1 MSETSSAAGSIV
13 SRRTFV
19 GGALAAAAAC
29 APRGPRVSGPLQ
41 THLPPGVAPK
51 PRGPLVFRDYD
62 QEELDAAYTQ
72 GPWAPNFEQLQR
84 SSRQENALALVRLG
98 PPRRLAYG
106 PTEIEQLD
114 LYATRWPSAPI
125 MVFIRGGAWRGT
137 VPPARQLEQPARARD
152 AEMFVDHG
160 AHYVSLHFTNVLATD
175 GDLMPMAEQVRRAVA
190 WVYRNAASF
199 GGDRERL
206 YISGASSGGH
216 LAGVVITTDWEG
228 EFGLSADTVKGGF
241 CINGMFDLHPVSLS
255 ARSSY
260 VDFTPQV
267 VEALSPIRRLDRV
280 AAPVILAYGTEETP
294 EFQRQS
300 REFAAALAAAG
311 RPVELLVGDGYNHFE
326 IQRTFA
332 NPYALLGRAVL
343 EQMELTRC

>member
-1 MSETSSAAGSIV
+1 MSETPSAAASIL
-13 SRRTFV
+13 SRRAFV
-19 GGALAAAAAC
+19 GALAAAAAC
-29 APRGPRVSGPLQ
+29 APRSPRVTGPLQ
-41 THLPPGVAPK
+41 THLPPGAAPK
-51 PRGPLVFRDYD
+51 PRGPHVFLDYD
-62 QEELDAAYTQ
+62 QEELDAAYSQ

-84 SSRQENALALVRLG
+84 SGRQENALALARLG

-106 PTEIEQLD
+106 PTEIEWLD
-114 LYATRWPSAPI
+114 LYVTGRPNAPI
-125 MVFIRGGAWRGT
+125 MVFIRGGAWRGP
-137 VPPARQLEQPARARD
+137 VPPARQLDQPARARD

-199 GGDRERL
+199 GGDPERL
-206 YISGASSGGH
+206 YLSGASSGGH
-216 LAGVVITTDWEG
+216 LAGVVLTTDWEG

-241 CINGMFDLHPVSLS
+241 CINGMYDLHPVSLS
-255 ARSSY
+255 ARRSY
-260 VDFTPQV
+260 VDFTRQV
-267 VEALSPIRRLDRV
+267 VEELSPIRHLDRV

-294 EFQRQS
+294 EFQRQG

-311 RPVELLVGDGYNHFE
+311 KPVELLVGDGYNHFE

-332 NPYALLGRAVL
+332 NPYGLLGRAVL
-343 EQMELTRC
+343 EQMGLTRC